1 MAEIQDKVIEEMKS
15 LPEDIL
21 ESVFD
26 FVEYLKAQRRKIEK
40 FESRY
45 GSLSEMESKIT
56 TEEHTWEEEK
66 DLFEWEATITEM
78 GKMKKILKAEGED

>member
-1 MAEIQDKVIEEMKS
+1 MPGIQEKVVEEIKS

-26 FVEYLKAQRRKIEK
+26 FLEYLKAQRRKVGR

-45 GSLSEMESKIT
+45 GSLSKLEDKIVSR
-56 TEEHTWEEEK
+56 EHTWEEEK
-66 DLFEWEATITEM
+66 GFFEWEAALTEIE
-78 GKMKKILKAEGED
+78 KIRKILKAEGEN